1 MMIYLAVVN
10 VLAFFLFGID
20 KYKAKH
26 DRWRIKEA
34 TLIGIAVIGGSA
46 GAWLGMRV
54 WHHKTQHNQFKYGIP
69 FIMLMQIAAAITFVV
84 MTHPPRL

>member
-10 VLAFFLFGID
+10 VLAFVLFGID

-69 FIMLMQIAAAITFVV
+69 LILLIQITAAIFFAFYL
-84 MTHPPRL
+84 HI

>member
-10 VLAFFLFGID
+10 VLAFILFGID

-54 WHHKTQHNQFKYGIP
+54 WHHKTQHNQFKYGLPLILL
-69 FIMLMQIAAAITFVV
+69 IQIAAAIFFAFYL
-84 MTHPPRL
+84 HI

>member
-10 VLAFFLFGID
+10 VLAFVLFGID

-54 WHHKTQHNQFKYGIP
+54 WHHKTQHNHFKYGIP
-69 FIMLMQIAAAITFVV
+69 LILLIQIAAAVTFVV
-84 MTHPPRL
+84 LTMC

>member
-10 VLAFFLFGID
+10 VLAFVLFGID

-69 FIMLMQIAAAITFVV
+69 LIFLIQIAAAIFFAFYL
-84 MTHPPRL
+84 HI

>member
-10 VLAFFLFGID
+10 VLAFVLFGID

-54 WHHKTQHNQFKYGIP
+54 WHHKTQHNQFKYGLPLILL
-69 FIMLMQIAAAITFVV
+69 IQIAAAIFFAFYLH
-84 MTHPPRL
+84 M